1 MIKTFFATLSS
12 VAALLLAP
20 AAHATR
26 VVDTGT
32 PSGNGYPLAFDTQDW
47 YAAQVGFTQASTLDA
62 ISGHI
67 LGGTPGETFDISLF
81 SADGSPGLGTLMYT
95 GTATFGGDGWNGLSD
110 LAGWSVAAGTYWI
123 EFEIQGD
130 DTLDSALS
138 DSTVLDV
145 GAPNPVATTAFTSTA
160 GSPFGYTLTPLSF
173 GLQVDATAVSA
184 VPWPASA
191 PLMLAGLALLATL
204 GARRRQR

>member
-1 MIKTFFATLSS
+1 MIKTLLITLSS

-20 AAHATR
+20 SAHATR

-32 PSGNGYPLAFDTQDW
+32 PSGNGYPLAFDAENW
-47 YAAQVGFTQASTLDA
+47 YAAQLSFTQASTINA

-67 LGGTPGETFDISLF
+67 LGGTQGETFDISLF
-81 SADGSPGLGTLMYT
+81 SYDGSPGLGSLMYT
-95 GTATFGGDGWNGLSD
+95 ATATFGADGWNGVSGLS
-110 LAGWSVAAGTYWI
+110 GWSLAAGTYWI

-130 DTLDSALS
+130 NTLNSALS
-138 DSTVLDV
+138 DSTVMDV

-160 GSPFGYTLTPLSF
+160 GSPFGYTVTPLSF

-191 PLMLAGLALLATL
+191 PLMLGGLALLATM
-204 GARRRQR
+204 GARRRR